1 MLRTGYHSSQ
11 VICTSAYGDFVS
23 ANVTSKS
30 WVRRSKFEEKK
41 NQINGTGVKC
51 VSDDDF
57 L

>member
-11 VICTSAYGDFVS
+11 AICTSAYGDFVS

-41 NQINGTGVKC
+41 NQINGTGVEC